1 MAPKRKNQPSPTP
14 ASSRPTKLRRS
25 ARNTATPATVP
36 GPSAAAD
43 TVETTSESPNIPG
56 ADETPHDVETPVTD
70 DSMAEGTSADA
81 HPSVLEEVDGAPPAW
96 ADVCTH

>member
-25 ARNTATPATVP
+25 VRNTATPATDPV
-36 GPSAAAD
+36 PSAAAD

-56 ADETPHDVETPVTD
+56 ADATPHDVETPVTD
-70 DSMAEGTSADA
+70 ASMAEGTSADA
-81 HPSVLEEVDGAPPAW
+81 LQEVDGAPPAW